1 MQIRSSYMDRESG
14 KRHGCVGNGMKK
26 KREREKRKR
35 GGEGKKKR
43 KKSGTRKV
51 TFSKPQ
57 RVFTELADLP
67 LEKCWGLPRCVAT

>member
-35 GGEGKKKR
+35 GGKGKKKKEKR
-43 KKSGTRKV
+43 AERVKSHFRSRNV
-51 TFSKPQ
+51 FSQ
-57 RVFTELADLP
+57 S
-67 LEKCWGLPRCVAT
+67 